1 MYLFGIKCPI
11 CQAEKDMP
19 VYEFSFDTR
28 EEKTC
33 GIAYAK
39 CMQCDSR
46 FEIVIPVTLGPEFT
60 MRRLDQNSQT
70 QSQTELSEAL
80 PTCEYP

>member
-1 MYLFGIKCPI
+1 MPI
-11 CQAEKDMP
+11 D
-19 VYEFSFDTR
+19 EFSFDTR

-60 MRRLDQNSQT
+60 MRRLDQDS
-70 QSQTELSEAL
+70 
-80 PTCEYP
+80 